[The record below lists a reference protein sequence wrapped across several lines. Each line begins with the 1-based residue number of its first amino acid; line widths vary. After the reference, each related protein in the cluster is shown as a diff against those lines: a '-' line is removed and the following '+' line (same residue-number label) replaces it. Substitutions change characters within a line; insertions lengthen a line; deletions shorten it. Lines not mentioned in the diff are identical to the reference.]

1 MRITM
6 ILPAFVCLS
15 SPVVFAES
23 WTGDL
28 VDATCYQG
36 AESNASP
43 FSASIYVSH
52 DRALV
57 IRQCRPRPDK
67 TKRFTLVEKYGQT
80 IQLDPAGDT
89 KAADLVRNADKKS
102 PYIHVA
108 VTGEKIND
116 DRVRVDSISP
126 AR

>member
-1 MRITM
+1 M

-28 VDATCYQG
+28 VDAICYQG
-36 AESNASP
+36 GDSDVSP
-43 FSASIYVSH
+43 FAASIYVSH
-52 DRALV
+52 DRDLV

-67 TKRFTLVEKYGQT
+67 IKRFTVVEKYGQT
-80 IQLDPAGDT
+80 IQLDPAGNT

-102 PYIHVA
+102 HYIHVA
-108 VTGEKIND
+108 VTGEKIDD
-116 DRVRVDSISP
+116 DRVRVDSISL